1 MASIS
6 PEACARALL
15 EACLE
20 GKPWRERH
28 LAPLLSGA
36 HSHLLFRVVAEGLAD
51 RFEPALCDAYARLF
65 SDVIARCIDGLH
77 APHLLDRYR
86 RIRAPRIFEGD
97 PAAIRRVFV
106 LSRVTLGADI
116 AVTSVL
122 LDAARRKFPQA
133 SIALAGPRKSWEL
146 FAGSKISHIP
156 VAYRRDGSL
165 ESRFAVFDD
174 LRNALCCPASV
185 VIDPDSRLTQL
196 GLLPVCAEENYF
208 FFESRALGG
217 AGGDSIGALA
227 RRWAC
232 LTFGLEECGSFL
244 NPHPPEI
251 SLAADITV
259 SLGVGENPSKR
270 IPGNFE
276 RDLLGYLAGKGTVL
290 VDKGAGGEEAARV
303 EYAIGDN
310 AGRIQVWDGSFAG
323 FASHIARSKF
333 YAGYD
338 SAGAHAAASAGVPLV
353 SVFAGF
359 ASERM
364 FQRWRPT
371 GRAASTVIRA
381 DDPVDPGEVWQR
393 TRAALDNFF
402 ATAG

>member
-1 MASIS
+1 MD
-6 PEACARALL
+6 
-15 EACLE
+15 ACLE
-20 GKPWRERH
+20 GKPWREH
-28 LAPLLSGA
+28 DLAPLLSAG

-65 SDVIARCIDGLH
+65 SDVIARRIDGLH
-77 APHLLDRYR
+77 AQHLFDRYR
-86 RIRAPRIFEGD
+86 RIRKPRVFDTD
-97 PAAIRRVFV
+97 PAAIRHVFV

-133 SIALAGPRKSWEL
+133 RIMLAGPRKSWEL
-146 FAGSKISHIP
+146 FAGSEISHIP
-156 VAYRRDGSL
+156 VPYRRDGSL
-165 ESRFAVFDD
+165 ESRFAVFED
-174 LRNALCCPASV
+174 LRGALCCPASV

-196 GLLPVCAEENYF
+196 GLLPVCPEENYF
-208 FFESRALGG
+208 FFESRAFGG
-217 AGGDSIGALA
+217 AGEERIGALA

-232 LTFGLEECGSFL
+232 RTFGLEECGSFL
-244 NPHPPEI
+244 YPLPPDT

-259 SLGVGENPSKR
+259 SLGVGENPLKR
-270 IPGNFE
+270 IGGNFE
-276 RDLLGYLAGKGTVL
+276 RDLLNYLAGKGTVL
-290 VDKGAGGEEAARV
+290 VDKGAGGEEASRV

-310 AGRIQVWDGSFAG
+310 GARIQVWDGSFAG

-333 YAGYD
+333 YVGYD
-338 SAGAHAAASAGVPLV
+338 SAGAHAAAAAGVPLV

-371 GRAASTVIRA
+371 GRAASVVVRA
-381 DDPVDPGEVWQR
+381 DEPVDPSEVWGR
-393 TRAALDNFF
+393 TRDVLDNFF